1 MRARLD
7 RCLPVVLLETTIFAP
22 HCARPRA
29 MAKPI
34 PVVEP
39 VRAATLSDRSKPL
52 YTIVLLVSY
61 ADQVSLR
68 TSMDHTMLR
77 SHGHNDLSKLRTA
90 FQITMGRHDI
100 VELECLR
107 DDQAAKR
114 PRSVPRLRTAS
125 PLRGMMVSLG

>member
-1 MRARLD
+1 
-7 RCLPVVLLETTIFAP
+7 
-22 HCARPRA
+22 
-29 MAKPI
+29 
-34 PVVEP
+34 
-39 VRAATLSDRSKPL
+39 
-52 YTIVLLVSY
+52 
-61 ADQVSLR
+61 
-68 TSMDHTMLR
+68 MDHTMLR